1 MPTYRQRVIP
11 AMASRYINQRYGDS
25 HVIDS
30 HRSSRATSREPSRCS
45 SRATSISRSWS
56 QSRATSRATSQT
68 RSHTD
73 YESLVSRATSLA
85 PVPPTSSSRS
95 TNKRWSSV
103 IDFSRDRKETPT
115 RMLPDT
121 STLQPVSTRPFF
133 SGKYTEALIR
143 SSRRLRERSLSPPP
157 RVFPTKVSP
166 YKNNLDYYRG
176 MTKSIYEKEPIFK
189 DFVRN
194 IPLSQSNFYD
204 YNNVS
209 SLKRNFQK
217 MVIDKYPPPTSS
229 RPDPYSPSLAWDR
242 LHQPKSEALSIKHQ
256 SAPPGPCRLP
266 FIYVYHRNSRL

>member
-1 MPTYRQRVIP
+1 
-11 AMASRYINQRYGDS
+11 
-25 HVIDS
+25 VIDY
-30 HRSSRATSREPSRCS
+30 SRGESPTRTLPSLS
-45 SRATSISRSWS
+45 TL
-56 QSRATSRATSQT
+56 
-68 RSHTD
+68 
-73 YESLVSRATSLA
+73 E
-85 PVPPTSSSRS
+85 PVPVRTSY
-95 TNKRWSSV
+95 
-103 IDFSRDRKETPT
+103 
-115 RMLPDT
+115 
-121 STLQPVSTRPFF
+121 
-133 SGKYTEALIR
+133 SGKYTEALIK

-157 RVFPTKVSP
+157 RVLPTKVSP

-229 RPDPYSPSLAWDR
+229 RPDPYSPSLNWDR

-256 SAPPGPCRLP
+256 CSPPGPCRLP

>member
-1 MPTYRQRVIP
+1 
-11 AMASRYINQRYGDS
+11 
-25 HVIDS
+25 
-30 HRSSRATSREPSRCS
+30 
-45 SRATSISRSWS
+45 
-56 QSRATSRATSQT
+56 
-68 RSHTD
+68 
-73 YESLVSRATSLA
+73 
-85 PVPPTSSSRS
+85 
-95 TNKRWSSV
+95 
-103 IDFSRDRKETPT
+103 
-115 RMLPDT
+115 MLPDP
-121 STLQPVSTRPFF
+121 STLQPVSARPSY

>member
-1 MPTYRQRVIP
+1 MDSYRT
-11 AMASRYINQRYGDS
+11 
-25 HVIDS
+25 
-30 HRSSRATSREPSRCS
+30 SRATSRASSRAS
-45 SRATSISRSWS
+45 SRATSISPSWS
-56 QSRATSRATSQT
+56 QSRATSRAASQSRAQT
-68 RSHTD
+68 DFESH
-73 YESLVSRATSLA
+73 LSRATSLA
-85 PVPPTSSSRS
+85 PVPPTSSTRS

-103 IDFSRDRKETPT
+103 IDYSRGETQPRSLPT
-115 RMLPDT
+115 L
-121 STLQPVSTRPFF
+121 SSLQPITARPPY
-133 SGKYTEALIR
+133 SSKYTEALIK

-166 YKNNLDYYRG
+166 YKDNVDYYRG
-176 MTKSIYEKEPIFK
+176 KTKSIYEKEPIFK

-256 SAPPGPCRLP
+256 SAHPGPCRLP